1 MSEIIKNKGKV
12 LKEEG
17 SIGDDELELINKYT
31 RRQYKSD
38 ELYVFNVVLCDNE
51 IDRDNEVFSINALNQ
66 LSNLFIGKTGIANHN
81 PVAEN
86 QTARIFAC
94 RVENVQGKK
103 TTYGADYYRLL
114 AKAYMPKNE
123 YTQKDIQLIEAGIK
137 KEVSVGCSIDRV
149 LCSVCKTDVRQH
161 SCEHFKG
168 ENGCYYILDNITD
181 AYEWSFVAVP
191 SQKEAGVVKSYIT
204 QSYTTQNAD
213 SPLKTDALIDEIKR
227 CNFKAVNSS
236 NIEYLAEYIKQLE
249 VNAEYG
255 KAFRESLEKDYIR
268 YCGLCFENTDSDML
282 LQVAKKLTL
291 KELQE
296 FVAVYKGKVNAENYC
311 LPQLVSNKQCSDENI
326 NNSFTA
332 SFNDQYNI

>member
-1 MSEIIKNKGKV
+1 MSEIIKSKGTV
-12 LKEEG
+12 LKEAG
-17 SIGDDELELINKYT
+17 TISDNELKLINKYT
-31 RRQYKSD
+31 RRNYQSD

-51 IDRDNEVFSINALNQ
+51 IDRDNEAFSINALNQ

-94 RVENVQGKK
+94 SVESVMGKK

-137 KEVSVGCSIDRV
+137 KEVSVGCSIDKV

-161 SCEHFKG
+161 SCEHYKG
-168 ENGCYYILDNITD
+168 ENGCYYILDSVTD

-191 SQKEAGVVKSYIT
+191 SQKEAGVIKSYST
-204 QSYTTQNAD
+204 QSTSTAIK
-213 SPLKTDALIDEIKR
+213 PEALIDEIKK

-236 NIEYLAEYIKQLE
+236 NIEYLADYIKQLE
-249 VNAEYG
+249 INAEYG
-255 KAFRESLEKDYIR
+255 KAFRDNLEKDYVR
-268 YCGLCFENTDSDML
+268 YCGLCLENTNADML

-291 KELQE
+291 NELEE
-296 FVAVYKGKVNAENYC
+296 FVAVYKGRVNAENYC

-326 NNSFTA
+326 NNGYTA
-332 SFNDQYNI
+332 SLNKQYNI

>member
-1 MSEIIKNKGKV
+1 MSEIIKSKGKV
-12 LKEEG
+12 LKKES
-17 SIGDDELELINKYT
+17 SINDNELELINKYT

-51 IDRDNEVFSINALNQ
+51 IDRDNEAFSLNALNQ
-66 LSNLFIGKTGIANHN
+66 LSDLFVGKTGIANHN

-94 RVENVQGKK
+94 CVENVQGKK
-103 TTYGADYYRLL
+103 TTYGDDYYRLL
-114 AKAYMPKNE
+114 ARAYMPKNE
-123 YTQKDIQLIEAGIK
+123 YTEKDIQLIESGIK

-168 ENGCYYILDNITD
+168 ENGCYYVLDSVSD

-191 SQKEAGVVKSYIT
+191 SQKEAGVVKSY
-204 QSYTTQNAD
+204 TTQNTNTAINAE
-213 SPLKTDALIDEIKR
+213 ALIAEIKK
-227 CNFKAVNSS
+227 CNFKAVNSN
-236 NIEYLAEYIKQLE
+236 NIEYLADYIKQLE
-249 VNAEYG
+249 INAEYG

-268 YCGLCFENTDSDML
+268 YCVLCFENTNADML

-291 KELQE
+291 NELEE
-296 FVAVYKGKVNAENYC
+296 FVAVYKSRVNAENYC

-326 NNSFTA
+326 KNSYSYTA